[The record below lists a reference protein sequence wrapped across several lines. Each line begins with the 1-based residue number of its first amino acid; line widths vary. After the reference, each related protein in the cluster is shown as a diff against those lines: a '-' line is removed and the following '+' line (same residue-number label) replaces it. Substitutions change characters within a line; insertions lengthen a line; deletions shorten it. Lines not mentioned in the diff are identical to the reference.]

1 MKEGTRMKRFEK
13 IFIQGTVDV
22 MEIWVDRETGIHYLW
37 HRCANAGG
45 LTPLLDER
53 GEPVGLKSCER

>member
-22 MEIWVDRETGIHYLW
+22 MEIWVDIICGIAAPTLE
-37 HRCANAGG
+37 G
-45 LTPLLDER
+45 
-53 GEPVGLKSCER
+53 